1 MTGRRMESRQ
11 TERPENGSWRV
22 RAMGPPS
29 ALRGRAVEGA
39 ATRYARLSPGSI
51 LPSEAPG
58 TKKKRAGGSLRPEAG
73 LPARTAERAMRR
85 RGCRMRS
92 SSLKMC
98 CRNGL
103 TTTQPD
109 AGGRGCADCA
119 VRGSS
124 GEARARRSTHA
135 QTDPTTPRGCR
146 RRHPHN
152 GGVQRRRSGFRES
165 SRCGEGG
172 RSHPERRWAHGS
184 AGTYA
189 WCRKRKSGGYGGRW
203 CSWVWRFR
211 MQKAAAP
218 SGGGG

>member
-1 MTGRRMESRQ
+1 
-11 TERPENGSWRV
+11 
-22 RAMGPPS
+22 MGPPS
-29 ALRGRAVEGA
+29 ARRGRAVEGA
-39 ATRYARLSPGSI
+39 TTRYARRSAGSSI
-51 LPSEAPG
+51 PPEAPG
-58 TKKKRAGGSLRPEAG
+58 TKKERAG
-73 LPARTAERAMRR
+73 RAIHRQ
-85 RGCRMRS
+85 GCPMRS
-92 SSLKMC
+92 SSLKTC
-98 CRNGL
+98 CRDGL
-103 TTTQPD
+103 TTTQLD